1 MSHHPAEQYALDV
14 YEGKVVVGKL
24 VKLAVE
30 RFFKDLQRQETKD
43 FPYYHDPQDAEDFI
57 TFCSWCRHFE
67 GRMAGKPFELEP
79 WQQFIAWNIF
89 GWKKVANGKRRFT
102 TAYIEVAKKNGK
114 SLFSSAVQ
122 LFTLS
127 PYDREASPQVYAVAT
142 TRDQA
147 RIVFNGAT
155 AMVEGSPMLRDKYE
169 LRVSSIYCPATRGFF
184 KALASDAKKQD
195 GWNVHSASMDEY
207 HEHPSDA
214 MYGNLESAMSA
225 RDQPLMFVITTAG
238 FNTASSCYRLRETVE
253 KIVKGRLT
261 DESTFG
267 IIFSLD
273 KEDLKG
279 DNWQNPKL
287 WVKANPTMN
296 KSITQEKL
304 LELFTKAKNEGST
317 KLANFKT
324 KNVNIWLNAYEEWEA
339 AQEWHKCNKGPIDL
353 VALKNKQ
360 CYGGLDLASN
370 TDLTALTLA
379 FPKQD
384 GVPLTTKLYF
394 FWLPE
399 DRVKEMQEKH
409 RVDYQRWVE
418 LGYIKTTRGNIIDK
432 EYIRKDLQALAALYD
447 IVNIHYDPWNLRNEA
462 AVWAEEDGLKLIE
475 LPPTL
480 TYLATPTKDYET
492 QIFGGLF
499 NHGDHPVMNWM
510 ISQVQIYRDPNGNIR
525 IMKKE
530 ARRKVDG
537 PMSDVMATFGMHEY
551 KEESPKPGIIYID
564 ID

>member
-1 MSHHPAEQYALDV
+1 MTYHPAEQYALDV
-14 YEGKVVVGKL
+14 YEGKILAGKL
-24 VKLAVE
+24 VQLAVDRYFRDLE
-30 RFFKDLQRQETKD
+30 RQDTEE
-43 FPYYHDPQDAEDFI
+43 FPYYHDPEAAQAFI

-67 GRMAGKPFELEP
+67 GRMAGQPFALEP
-79 WQQFIAWNIF
+79 WQQFVAWNVF
-89 GWKKVANGKRRFT
+89 GWKKVSNDKRRFT

-114 SLFSSAVQ
+114 SLFSSAIQ

-127 PYDREASPQVYAVAT
+127 PYDQEPSPQVYAVAT
-142 TRDQA
+142 TREQA

-155 AMVEGSPMLRDKYE
+155 AMVESSPMLRDKYE
-169 LRVSSIYCPATRGFF
+169 LMVSSIYCPATRGFF

-225 RDQPLMFVITTAG
+225 RDQPIMFVITTAG

-253 KIVKGRLT
+253 KIVQGKLT

-267 IIFSLD
+267 IIYSLD
-273 KEDLKG
+273 KNDMKG
-279 DNWQNPKL
+279 DVWEDPKL
-287 WVKANPTMN
+287 WKKANPTMG
-296 KSITQEKL
+296 KSITEEKL

-339 AQEWHKCNKGPIDL
+339 SQEWYKCNKGKVEP
-353 VALKNKQ
+353 AKLKNLQ

-379 FPKQD
+379 FPKQEGLD
-384 GVPLTTKLYF
+384 ITTKLYY

-399 DRVKEMQEKH
+399 DRVKEMGEKH
-409 RVDYQRWVE
+409 RVDYPRWVE
-418 LGYIKTTRGNIIDK
+418 LGYIRTTPGNIVDK
-432 EYIRKDLQALAALYD
+432 EYIRKDLNKLAAD
-447 IVNIHYDPWNLRNEA
+447 FKIVNIHYDPWNLRNEA
-462 AVWAEEDGLKLIE
+462 AVWAEEDGLELIE
-475 LPPTL
+475 LPQTL
-480 TYLATPTKDYET
+480 NYLATPTKDYET

-499 NHGDHPVMNWM
+499 NHGDNPLMNWM
-510 ISQVQIYRDPNGNIR
+510 ISQVKVYRDPNGNIR

-537 PMSDVMATFGMHEY
+537 PVSDVMATYGLHEH
-551 KEESPKPGIIYID
+551 KEEKPKPGMFFID

>member
-1 MSHHPAEQYALDV
+1 M
-14 YEGKVVVGKL
+14 
-24 VKLAVE
+24 
-30 RFFKDLQRQETKD
+30 
-43 FPYYHDPQDAEDFI
+43 
-57 TFCSWCRHFE
+57 
-67 GRMAGKPFELEP
+67 
-79 WQQFIAWNIF
+79 
-89 GWKKVANGKRRFT
+89 
-102 TAYIEVAKKNGK
+102 
-114 SLFSSAVQ
+114 
-122 LFTLS
+122 
-127 PYDREASPQVYAVAT
+127 
-142 TRDQA
+142 
-147 RIVFNGAT
+147 
-155 AMVEGSPMLRDKYE
+155 
-169 LRVSSIYCPATRGFF
+169 
-184 KALASDAKKQD
+184 
-195 GWNVHSASMDEY
+195 
-207 HEHPSDA
+207 
-214 MYGNLESAMSA
+214 
-225 RDQPLMFVITTAG
+225 
-238 FNTASSCYRLRETVE
+238 
-253 KIVKGRLT
+253 
-261 DESTFG
+261 
-267 IIFSLD
+267 
-273 KEDLKG
+273 
-279 DNWQNPKL
+279 
-287 WVKANPTMN
+287 
-296 KSITQEKL
+296 
-304 LELFTKAKNEGST
+304 
-317 KLANFKT
+317 
-324 KNVNIWLNAYEEWEA
+324 
-339 AQEWHKCNKGPIDL
+339 
-353 VALKNKQ
+353 ALKNKQ

-384 GVPLTTKLYF
+384 GLPLTTKLYF

-499 NHGDHPVMNWM
+499 NHGDNPVMNWM